1 MLCGDV
7 DFKVRRRLAR
17 PSRVSSVYPF
27 FFLSQLA
34 ASSLQLD
41 RKIKHFVAPK
51 TLLALKHLRAQL
63 SSILATRMRG
73 KEMTAEQLAWWEL
86 AMELLG
92 REKLSVEEG
101 GIAATLGVV
110 ATTTPAPR

>member
-1 MLCGDV
+1 
-7 DFKVRRRLAR
+7 
-17 PSRVSSVYPF
+17 
-27 FFLSQLA
+27 
-34 ASSLQLD
+34 
-41 RKIKHFVAPK
+41 
-51 TLLALKHLRAQL
+51 
-63 SSILATRMRG
+63 MRG